1 MLDLALDDT
10 DTPTAVI
17 VRALFDR
24 MGEGIENTRRFQ
36 RGVFREIARLQ
47 LGFDEG
53 GPAQQVDEQNRTR
66 LVKLFGRAQERGE
79 FGRGND
85 PETLARSF
93 THLVNGTITDWL
105 FEADGGS
112 LRERMRS
119 AAEVF
124 LGPVAESAAATRD
137 VPLPELF
144 PARPW
149 SWNP

>member
-1 MLDLALDDT
+1 
-10 DTPTAVI
+10 VI